1 MFALMH
7 VFAQISYFR
16 NGGDAFSQKIE
27 RSLSINYIF
36 ALTKIL
42 KCRSLF
48 RRKVGKFGVTIEIKF
63 IDVMTAFID
72 KKI

>member
-1 MFALMH
+1 MKVGSPIF
-7 VFAQISYFR
+7 
-16 NGGDAFSQKIE
+16 D
-27 RSLSINYIF
+27 NYVF

-48 RRKVGKFGVTIEIKF
+48 PRKAGKFGVAIEIKF
-63 IDVMTAFID
+63 IDVVTVFIN